1 MPTAAPAI
9 PDPARLFVRIMPNFR
24 RSLTWVTLVAFLA
37 ASSGLGG
44 CAAARRNRQGDEGVA
59 AYFGGDYA
67 RAKELLQPLTEVP
80 DANYVLNN
88 LRLGE
93 AALTNGDLDTAERAY
108 YRAYET
114 LNAAGVNNAARSAAT
129 VLFNENVRIWLG
141 EPYERAIANFQLGL
155 IYYMKGQFDN
165 ARGAFENSLFKLRR
179 YANEADEK
187 SDYTEQEST
196 FAVAYLML
204 GRSWQRLGREDLAA
218 DSFRKAVELDPSLG
232 AAADP
237 ELNARSNVLVV
248 IEWGRGPEKV
258 QEGVGGVAFASAT
271 GNAPR
276 LPLPRVQVDGRS
288 LRLGPVATPAVD
300 TNVMALQRRWQTT
313 DTFRAVKAVAGTG
326 LLYGGLVAADYGLN
340 SRNQDV
346 AIAGAVAVGVGA
358 LLALSS
364 TPDTRQWEM
373 VPRTIYVLPLVLE
386 PGRRDVTVSLPDAMG
401 YGEVAH
407 QFRNVPVPSQGD
419 VTLYTRLMRNGPSVT
434 DFAVPPKPELDTDS
448 TDSDD

>member
-1 MPTAAPAI
+1 MT
-9 PDPARLFVRIMPNFR
+9 RFR
-24 RSLTWVTLVAFLA
+24 KSLALLTLVLFLVGA
-37 ASSGLGG
+37 TG

-59 AYFGGDYA
+59 AYFAGDYQKS
-67 RAKELLQPLTEVP
+67 KELLQPLTEIP

-141 EPYERAIANFQLGL
+141 EPYERAVANFQLGL
-155 IYYMKGQFDN
+155 IYYTKGQYDN

-179 YANEADEK
+179 YANEADQQ
-187 SDYTEQEST
+187 SGYTEQEST

-218 DSFRKAVELDPSLG
+218 DSFGKAVELDPSLRE
-232 AAADP
+232 AADA
-237 ELNARSNVLVV
+237 ETNARSNVLVV
-248 IEWGRGPEKV
+248 AEWGRGPEKV
-258 QEGVGGVAFASAT
+258 QEGAGGVAFASAT
-271 GNAPR
+271 LNTPR
-276 LPLPRVQVDGRS
+276 LPLPRVRVDGRP
-288 LRLGPVATPAVD
+288 LRLGGLATPAID

-326 LLYGGLVAADYGLN
+326 LLYGGLIAADAGLN

-346 AIAGAVAVGVGA
+346 AIAGAVAAGVGA

-373 VPRTIYVLPLVLE
+373 VPRTIYVIPLTLE
-386 PGRRDVTVSLPDAMG
+386 PGTRDVTVSLPDPLG

-407 QFRNVPVPSQGD
+407 EFRNVPVPTSGD
-419 VTLYTRLMRNGPSVT
+419 VTLYTRLLRLGPDVT
-434 DFAVPPKPELDTDS
+434 DFAPASPQKPEVDTD
-448 TDSDD
+448 